1 MTLGCRG
8 ENSCPRS
15 AGLEMGA
22 HVTLAGDH
30 TFQLGDTPVLAPSTL
45 GSGKWSCQGWQSVR
59 RGHCAAAGTGPTR
72 GPRQLSPSLLPVFLR
87 PHMAAPS
94 ASSEGWHGF
103 PPRYAEGGGEEAADP
118 PRNKQ
123 PPITPFS
130 VIFFAGEAWVSLV
143 LPKHVQEESYR
154 APLNHSRARKV
165 SQHLVPT
172 LVGGVVEE
180 EQCHIPPSYRDG
192 IKF

>member
-1 MTLGCRG
+1 M
-8 ENSCPRS
+8 
-15 AGLEMGA
+15 
-22 HVTLAGDH
+22 
-30 TFQLGDTPVLAPSTL
+30 
-45 GSGKWSCQGWQSVR
+45 
-59 RGHCAAAGTGPTR
+59 
-72 GPRQLSPSLLPVFLR
+72 
-87 PHMAAPS
+87 
-94 ASSEGWHGF
+94 
-103 PPRYAEGGGEEAADP
+103 EGGGEEAADP
-118 PRNKQ
+118 PRNEQ

-130 VIFFAGEAWVSLV
+130 VILVFAGEAWVSLV

-154 APLNHSRARKV
+154 APLNRSRARKV